1 MSSTARTTHCKQPDL
16 FANVT
21 AKQASKHIDTR
32 VWISAAGPWI
42 KVKNEKRRRR
52 GVKPP
57 LNVWATTWVSR
68 SEGSAKTAKVATA
81 AATLPLP
88 RPKERGHEPRRGT
101 TKEARGNSTKP
112 RRKRG
117 QRGKGPKR
125 QEKREA
131 RRRRRDLEDNKG
143 DTRQQLYCVQLDCF
157 VMKQQM
163 QELAATVAAVQEAMS
178 SVVQILTPIKT
189 LVSTLPVIQKQVQQL
204 SLRLLCRCEGQA
216 AYITGEDDY
225 LCSICEKDHKQCY
238 LCASNCEVRCYRNQ
252 TTWKR

>member
-1 MSSTARTTHCKQPDL
+1 MSSTTQETNRNQPDS

-21 AKQASKHIDTR
+21 AKQASTHKDTR
-32 VWISAAGPWI
+32 AWISAAGPWI
-42 KVKNEKRRRR
+42 KVGNEKRRRR

-57 LNVWATTWVSR
+57 LNVWAATWVSQR
-68 SEGSAKTAKVATA
+68 HSAKTVKVATE

-204 SLRLLCRCEGQA
+204 SLRLLCRYEGQA

-238 LCASNCEVRCYRNQ
+238 LCASNCEVGCYRNL
-252 TTWKR
+252 TTWR